1 MRAAAAALLAATAVA
16 QQNAP
21 GISASVATA
30 GLQYALN
37 TALPIVEGIIDR
49 LDIPYISFVV
59 DSFNASLSNFACSNF
74 SVPVGNVLMSNATGI
89 GIQLAGIELQCA
101 GDWAFYQVDIHIP
114 SGGGSFTALVAE
126 TGASLA
132 VDVTLDPAS
141 GHAVVAARDVAFT
154 IGTVD
159 VNFSGSAWDWLI
171 NLLKSTIINAL
182 TGALTNAFDT
192 GITSLVDNTL
202 NAALA
207 NSTYALPLG
216 LPAPYNELEWRFGLA
231 SSPVFNG
238 SYFGLPFLG
247 DIVAANNPV
256 PAPITPPAL
265 PGFNPAYAARY
276 VQAYVSAYTPMSALY
291 VLYTSD
297 LLTWLL
303 PPGDL
308 PLGLNNTAAYALIA
322 PGMAAAYPGGQV
334 WIYVL
339 DSDMPVVDISAAG
352 GITVTAPL
360 LLGFNV
366 NTTDWN
372 NDTTNAFALDVGLG
386 LSVNLSISS
395 APDGTSQ
402 AIVGDIRYVS
412 ANISVAS
419 TNVGPVSTGLLQA
432 AIDLLFNGVVVPAI
446 NALLSGGIPLPSS
459 PLFSLADTTLDVQD
473 GYVLVGSNFTLPQ
486 LEQAAADAVV
496 AAAAVAAGAAP

>member
-1 MRAAAAALLAATAVA
+1 MRAAAAVLLVAAASA
-16 QQNAP
+16 QQSAP

-74 SVPVGNVLMSNATGI
+74 SVPVGNVLMGNDTGI
-89 GIQLAGIELQCA
+89 GIQLAGIELQCG

-132 VDVTLDPAS
+132 VDVTLDAS
-141 GHAVVAARDVAFT
+141 GHAVLAARDVAFT

-182 TGALTNAFDT
+182 TGALTNAFDN
-192 GITSLVDNTL
+192 GITALVDDTL

-247 DIVAANNPV
+247 DVVAANNPV
-256 PAPITPPAL
+256 AAPITPPAL

-303 PPGDL
+303 PPTAL
-308 PLGLNNTAAYALIA
+308 PLGLNNTAAYSLIA

-339 DSDMPVVDISAAG
+339 ASDMPVVDISAAT

-386 LSVNLSISS
+386 LSVNLSIVA

-459 PLFSLADTTLDVQD
+459 PLFSLADTILSVQD
-473 GYVLVGSNFTLPQ
+473 GYVQLGSNFTLPQ
-486 LEQAAADAVV
+486 LEV
-496 AAAAVAAGAAP
+496 AAAAAAAAAAAGAP